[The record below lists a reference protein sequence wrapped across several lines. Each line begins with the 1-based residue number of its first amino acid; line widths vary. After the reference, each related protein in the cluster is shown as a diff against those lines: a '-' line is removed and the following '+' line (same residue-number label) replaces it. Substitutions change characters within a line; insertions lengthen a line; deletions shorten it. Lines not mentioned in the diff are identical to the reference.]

1 MKNAELKNY
10 LYITIG
16 SMLLSLGV
24 VLFFISNSITTGGS
38 PGFALLL
45 HHLTGFSVGSM
56 MLALNIPLLIMGI
69 KYLGK
74 SFALRTIV
82 TIILTSFMVDF
93 LVKFLHV
100 EGITDNIFLASVF
113 GGIFIGI
120 GVGLILQGNSS
131 AGGSTIIAKIVCANS
146 ELKPGQVI
154 LFLDFLI
161 VMSSIYIFNDVEKAL
176 WSIISIYITSR
187 CIDMLLSAGPSKKIV
202 HLVTNKSELLSKKI
216 IETLGDNGSII
227 KGTGLHVKEE
237 KTIIFIIVKLSK
249 LRILREIIEL
259 NDPDA
264 FMVVMDSS
272 ELLGRGH

>member
-1 MKNAELKNY
+1 MKNIEIKNY
-10 LYITIG
+10 LYIIAG

-24 VLFFISNSITTGGS
+24 VLFFVSNNIATGGS

-45 HHLTGFSVGSM
+45 HHLVGFSVGSM
-56 MLALNIPLLIMGI
+56 MLALNIPLLIIGI

-82 TIILTSFMVDF
+82 TILLTSLMMDF
-93 LVKFLHV
+93 LIKVLHV
-100 EGITDNIFLASVF
+100 EVITNNIFLASVF

-131 AGGSTIIAKIVCANS
+131 AGGSTIIAKIVCANT
-146 ELKPGQVI
+146 EVKPGQVI
-154 LFLDFLI
+154 MFLDFLI
-161 VMSSIYIFNDVEKAL
+161 VVSSIYIFNDVEKAL

-187 CIDMLLSAGPSKKIV
+187 CIDMFLSAGPSKKVV
-202 HLVTNKSELLSKKI
+202 HLVTDKSKLLSKKI

-227 KGTGLHVKEE
+227 KGTGLHVDQE
-237 KTIIFIIVKLSK
+237 KTIIFIIVKIGK
-249 LRILREIIEL
+249 LRVLRELIQKY
-259 NDPDA
+259 DSDA

>member
-74 SFALRTIV
+74 SFALKTIV
-82 TIILTSFMVDF
+82 TILLTSFMVD
-93 LVKFLHV
+93 LLIKVLHV
-100 EGITDNIFLASVF
+100 KGITDNIFLASVF

-146 ELKPGQVI
+146 EIKPGQVI

-161 VMSSIYIFNDVEKAL
+161 VISSIYIFNDVEKAL

-187 CIDMLLSAGPSKKIV
+187 CIDMLLSGGPSKKVV
-202 HLVTNKSELLSKKI
+202 HLVTNKSELLSQKI
-216 IETLGDNGSII
+216 IEALGDNGSII

>member
-1 MKNAELKNY
+1 MKNKQIKNY

-24 VLFFISNSITTGGS
+24 VLFFISNNITTGGS

-56 MLALNIPLLIMGI
+56 MLALNIPLLLIGI

-82 TIILTSFMVDF
+82 TILLTSFMVDF
-93 LVKFLHV
+93 LIKVLQV
-100 EGITDNIFLASVF
+100 DGITNNIFLASTF

-120 GVGLILQGNSS
+120 GVGFILQGNSS

-146 ELKPGQVI
+146 EVKPGQVI
-154 LFLDFLI
+154 LLLDFLI
-161 VMSSIYIFNDVEKAL
+161 IISSIYIFNDVEKAL
-176 WSIISIYITSR
+176 WSIISIYVTSR
-187 CIDMLLSAGPSKKIV
+187 CIDMLLSGGPSKKVV
-202 HLVTNKSELLSKKI
+202 HLVTNKSELLSEKI
-216 IETLGDNGSII
+216 IETLGDYGSII
-227 KGTGLHVKEE
+227 KGTGLRIDEE
-237 KTIIFIIVKLSK
+237 KTMIFIIVKIGK
-249 LRILREIIEL
+249 LRVLRELIEKY
-259 NDPDA
+259 DADA